1 MTTRKIQPAFLK
13 PGDKVAIISPSSYI
27 GEDLLIE
34 AVAFLEKWGL
44 KVRTGKNAAKRNGPF
59 AGNDEERLN
68 DLQEMTSDP
77 DIKAVFCSRGGY
89 GLLRII
95 NRVDFSAL
103 NKSPKWYAGFSD
115 ITILHTWL
123 NDVCGVIS
131 IHGEMP
137 VNFHN
142 SVKTNDTFVSLKQAL
157 FGELGSIEWEGN
169 FFRYRDVS
177 GELTGG
183 NLSLLYSLMGS
194 RAELITRGKILFI
207 EEVGECYYHVDRMLT
222 SLKLAGKLDELSALV
237 VGGMNEI
244 SESKIPWGKN
254 IEKTIL
260 DIVSEYNY
268 PLLFSFPAG
277 HVADNRAFYIGKQ
290 AKIEVNSARAIL
302 SYI

>member
-13 PGDKVAIISPSSYI
+13 PGDEVAIISPSSYI

-157 FGELGSIEWEGN
+157 FGELRSIEWEGN

-290 AKIEVNSARAIL
+290 AKIEVNSNRAIL
-302 SYI
+302 SYV